1 MWMGRGSAPSGR
13 AQQMRRVYQHAVK
26 LVYLVPEFRIRLEI
40 SENLPTQVNKEIEGI
55 KNKIL

>member
-1 MWMGRGSAPSGR
+1 MDGEGISSKWTCTTNEKSLPTCSEVGDFST
-13 AQQMRRVYQHAVK
+13 
-26 LVYLVPEFRIRLEI
+26 PEFRIRLEI